1 MAKEYNHKG
10 YIHSTESFG
19 TVDGPGVRFVVFF
32 QGCPMR
38 CLYCHNPDTWKT
50 GEGKEMTAEEILE
63 AYKKNEVFYKN
74 GGITATGGEPLMQ
87 LDFLTELFQKAKK
100 QGIHTCLDTSGI
112 MYRKERQEKF
122 EQLFEVL
129 DLVLLDFKHSNET
142 GHKNLTGLGQKHVLE
157 FARALEE
164 KGIPMIVRHVV
175 VPGITDDEKH
185 LQDLGKLLAGF
196 RNLEGLEV
204 LPYHTMG
211 KVKYDKLGL
220 SYPLEQVEN
229 MDGEKAKEARNVI
242 LRAFQKERQNLILD
256 KPAGNR

>member
-50 GEGKEMTAEEILE
+50 GEGKELTAEEILE

-122 EQLFEVL
+122 VQLFKVL

-142 GHKNLTGLGQKHVLE
+142 GHKTLQVLDRSMCWNLPAFWKK
-157 FARALEE
+157 
-164 KGIPMIVRHVV
+164 KG
-175 VPGITDDEKH
+175 
-185 LQDLGKLLAGF
+185 
-196 RNLEGLEV
+196 
-204 LPYHTMG
+204 
-211 KVKYDKLGL
+211 
-220 SYPLEQVEN
+220 
-229 MDGEKAKEARNVI
+229 
-242 LRAFQKERQNLILD
+242 FQ
-256 KPAGNR
+256 

>member
-112 MYRKERQEKF
+112 MYRKERQLHGIYRNYDAEK
-122 EQLFEVL
+122 L
-129 DLVLLDFKHSNET
+129 HSDADHTDQGGGVGNYPAVRACDRQGGSGNQERRTIT
-142 GHKNLTGLGQKHVLE
+142 G
-157 FARALEE
+157 A
-164 KGIPMIVRHVV
+164 
-175 VPGITDDEKH
+175 
-185 LQDLGKLLAGF
+185 
-196 RNLEGLEV
+196 
-204 LPYHTMG
+204 
-211 KVKYDKLGL
+211 
-220 SYPLEQVEN
+220 
-229 MDGEKAKEARNVI
+229 
-242 LRAFQKERQNLILD
+242 
-256 KPAGNR
+256 NRDIYG